1 MKRRSFLAA
10 GAAATA
16 YPLIGSMSGA
26 GRLMAQEQGRLVFLT
41 PQGFS
46 LAFATVMYGKSGGFF
61 AAEGL
66 DVHVEGGRGAA
77 QSIQLV
83 AAGQVNAG
91 RTGGA
96 NYMVARTENNAPVLA
111 FATIA
116 QVSPFFMISPQAN
129 PITEPEDY
137 IGKVVGMASLGGS
150 MEATLDLML
159 RRNGLNPA
167 EVQRERVADT
177 PAGFGLIEAGRLNGF
192 FGNVSTTT
200 RLLAQA
206 DLDISA
212 APVRDGIP
220 GQVYVATEEDLAN
233 RRDEYVAFMRGC
245 YNAIQDIVA
254 RGDDLAPVIESMRG
268 EFDIPGSENTD
279 VAVSDLRGNSELWL
293 TNGAENALRCDP
305 EQWDSAV
312 DLLVEA
318 GSLSRRPDVALY
330 TNEIWDAANGS

>member
-1 MKRRSFLAA
+1 MNRRNFLAA
-10 GAAATA
+10 GAAAA
-16 YPLIGSMSGA
+16 SYPLIAPGLGI
-26 GRLMAQEQGRLVFLT
+26 GRVMAQGTGRMMFLT

-46 LAFATVMYGKSGGFF
+46 LAFSTVMYARTGGFF

-83 AAGQVNAG
+83 AADQVQAG

-96 NYMVARTENNAPVLA
+96 NYMVARVENDAPVLA

-116 QVSPFFMISPQAN
+116 QVSPFFMISPSDN
-129 PITEPEDY
+129 PILEPEDY

-159 RRNGLNPA
+159 RRNDLNPA
-167 EVQRERVADT
+167 DVRRERVADT

-200 RLLAQA
+200 RLLAQP
-206 DLDISA
+206 DLSISA
-212 APVRDGIP
+212 SPVRDGIP
-220 GQVYVATEEDLAN
+220 GQVYVATEENLEN
-233 RRDEYVAFMRGC
+233 RRAEFVAFTRGC
-245 YNAIQDIVA
+245 YNAIQDIAA
-254 RGDDLAPVIESMRG
+254 RERDLAPVIESMRT
-268 EFDIPGSENTD
+268 EFDIPGSDNLE
-279 VAVSDLRGNSELWL
+279 VAIDDLYANSRLWL
-293 TNGAENALRCDP
+293 TNGVENALRNDP
-305 EQWDSAV
+305 DQWAEAV

-318 GSLSRRPDVALY
+318 GSLSRRPEAALY
-330 TNEIWDAANGS
+330 TNDIWDEANAG

>member
-1 MKRRSFLAA
+1 MKRRNFLAA
-10 GAAATA
+10 GAAAA
-16 YPLIGSMSGA
+16 SYPLIAPGLGI
-26 GRLMAQEQGRLVFLT
+26 GRVMAQGTGRMMFLT

-46 LAFATVMYGKSGGFF
+46 LAFSTVMYARTGGFF

-83 AAGQVNAG
+83 AANQVQAG

-96 NYMVARTENNAPVLA
+96 NYMVARVENDAPVLA

-116 QVSPFFMISPQAN
+116 QVSPFFMISPSDN
-129 PITEPEDY
+129 PILEPEDY

-159 RRNGLNPA
+159 RRNDLNPA
-167 EVQRERVADT
+167 DVRRERVADT

-200 RLLAQA
+200 RLLAQP
-206 DLDISA
+206 DLSISA
-212 APVRDGIP
+212 SPVRDGIP
-220 GQVYVATEEDLAN
+220 GQVYVATEENLEN
-233 RRDEYVAFMRGC
+233 RRAEFVAFTRGC
-245 YNAIQDIVA
+245 YNAIQDIAA
-254 RGDDLAPVIESMRG
+254 RERDLAPVIESMRT
-268 EFDIPGSENTD
+268 EFDIPGSDNLE
-279 VAVSDLRGNSELWL
+279 VAIDDLYANSRLWL
-293 TNGAENALRCDP
+293 TNGVENALRNDP
-305 EQWDSAV
+305 DQWAEAV

-318 GSLSRRPDVALY
+318 GSLSRRPEAALY
-330 TNEIWDAANGS
+330 TNDIWDEANAG